1 MVKIKYRTCEYDT
14 KDNAQKFDYIIND
27 YAYDNAKDCLVVVGT
42 IDIQEKIQSNAD
54 CALDKILDKFIL
66 HDNIDN
72 HVVQLVNDEAYDC
85 SNIDFDLS
93 ELGKA
98 YEQLDI
104 LKEKYNVP
112 SNYSSVRDV
121 VSYLNKVQSLYSE
134 KIKNK
139 KEVLKNE
146 NEKKEIIEESKQTT
160 I

>member
-146 NEKKEIIEESKQTT
+146 NEKKEIVEENKQAS

>member
-42 IDIQEKIQSNAD
+42 INIQEKIQSNAD

-121 VSYLNKVQSLYSE
+121 VSYLIKVQSLYSE

-146 NEKKEIIEESKQTT
+146 NEKKETIEESKQTT

>member
-14 KDNAQKFDYIIND
+14 KDNAQKFEYIIND

-72 HVVQLVNDEAYDC
+72 HVVQLINDEAYDC

-98 YEQLDI
+98 YEELDI

-112 SNYSSVRDV
+112 ANYSSVRDV

-146 NEKKEIIEESKQTT
+146 NAKKEIIEENKQAS

>member
-14 KDNAQKFDYIIND
+14 KDIAQKFEYIIND

-112 SNYSSVRDV
+112 ANYSSVRDV

-146 NEKKEIIEESKQTT
+146 NEKKETIEESKQTT

>member
-139 KEVLKNE
+139 KEVLNNE
-146 NEKKEIIEESKQTT
+146 NAKKEIIEESKQTT

>member
-14 KDNAQKFDYIIND
+14 KDFVQKFDYIIND

-72 HVVQLVNDEAYDC
+72 HVVQLINDEAYDC

-98 YEQLDI
+98 YEELDI

-112 SNYSSVRDV
+112 ANYSSVRDI

-139 KEVLKNE
+139 KEVIKNE
-146 NEKKEIIEESKQTT
+146 NAKKEIIEENKQAS

>member
-14 KDNAQKFDYIIND
+14 KDSSQKFDYIIND

-112 SNYSSVRDV
+112 ANYSSVRDV

-139 KEVLKNE
+139 KEVIKNE
-146 NEKKEIIEESKQTT
+146 NEKKETIEEGK
-160 I
+160 

>member
-14 KDNAQKFDYIIND
+14 KNIAQEFDYIIND

-146 NEKKEIIEESKQTT
+146 NEKKEIIEENKQAS

>member
-42 IDIQEKIQSNAD
+42 IDIQKKIQSNAD

-139 KEVLKNE
+139 KEVLNNE
-146 NEKKEIIEESKQTT
+146 NAKKEIIEESKQTT

>member
-1 MVKIKYRTCEYDT
+1 MVKIRYRTCEYDT

-112 SNYSSVRDV
+112 ANYSSVRDV

-134 KIKNK
+134 KLKNT